1 MALMDKE
8 TLEKQKK
15 QLEKKIEAI
24 DKKLIKLKEPVKIG
38 FVYKNRIV

>member
-1 MALMDKE
+1 MMAKTKE
-8 TLEKQKK
+8 DLEKIKK

-24 DKKLIKLKEPVKIG
+24 DKKINKLNEPNKIG

>member
-1 MALMDKE
+1 MAKTKE
-8 TLEKQKK
+8 DLEKIKK

-24 DKKLIKLKEPVKIG
+24 DKKINKLNEPNKIG

>member
-1 MALMDKE
+1 MARTKE
-8 TLEKQKK
+8 DLEKIKK

-24 DKKLIKLKEPVKIG
+24 DKKINKLNEPNKIG